1 MTMSTPA
8 GGGRKRSRLVEADSI
23 TEERRR
29 QILTYI
35 RAGVFD
41 HVAAQSVGISPRTFR
56 DWIARGEGRGQ
67 RLATPEL
74 ARFAQEVRAA
84 KAEARIAA
92 EVRVYREQPG
102 YWLSRAARTR
112 DTAEGWTEPAGTER
126 GELTMEQVRA
136 MSEEELARRLE
147 QAVAHLVADGLLWS
161 PPCSS
166 PRCRC
171 EFHVWVEDRA
181 R

>member
-1 MTMSTPA
+1 MSTRS
-8 GGGRKRSRLVEADSI
+8 GSGRRRSRPGEQDSI

-29 QILTYI
+29 RILTYI

-41 HVAAQSVGISPRTFR
+41 HVAAQAVGISPRTFR
-56 DWIARGEGRGQ
+56 DWIARGEDRGQ
-67 RLATPEL
+67 RPATPEL

-92 EVRVYREQPG
+92 EVRVYREQPA

-126 GELTMEQVRA
+126 GELTMEQLRA
-136 MSEEELARRLE
+136 MSEEELANRHE
-147 QAVAHLVADGLLWS
+147 QAIAGLVADGLLWS

-171 EFHVWVEDRA
+171 EFHVWVEERV